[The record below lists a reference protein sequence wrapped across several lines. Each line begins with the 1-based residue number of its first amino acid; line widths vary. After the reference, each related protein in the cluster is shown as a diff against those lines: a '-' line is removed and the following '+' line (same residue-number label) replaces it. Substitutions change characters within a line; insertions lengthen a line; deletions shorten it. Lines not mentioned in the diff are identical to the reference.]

1 VPNEKNAP
9 GHNRQ
14 ADDRIEVAEPG
25 STASGI
31 TQCLRMLAEE
41 ANDIGLRQ
49 TALALCDVI
58 ELCRAEVSMPGRL
71 SQSPPA
77 VEAGPAPDAKETA
90 EADSGVVGWRTLAT
104 ALLH

>member
-1 VPNEKNAP
+1 VPNEDDAP
-9 GHNRQ
+9 DHHRP
-14 ADDRIEVAEPG
+14 ADDRIEVAEPS

-41 ANDIGLRQ
+41 ANDLGLRQ

-58 ELCRAEVSMPGRL
+58 ELCRAETSMPGRL
-71 SQSPPA
+71 SQSPSP
-77 VEAGPAPDAKETA
+77 VEAQDTVDAKESVD
-90 EADSGVVGWRTLAT
+90 ADSGAASWPALAP

>member
-1 VPNEKNAP
+1 MPNEEDAP
-9 GHNRQ
+9 DHNRP
-14 ADDRIEVAEPG
+14 AADRIEVAEPR

-58 ELCRAEVSMPGRL
+58 ELCRAETSMPGRL
-71 SQSPPA
+71 SQSLAA
-77 VEAGPAPDAKETA
+77 VEAVEATDVKETA
-90 EADSGVVGWRTLAT
+90 DAESGAVGWQTLAP